1 MDDSEDL
8 QLITTI
14 EQNQGISNQQ
24 GQQNQAKQ
32 APINQQ
38 NQVSGNQESQL
49 PEKALGAEGGR
60 LGDGLVTGEG
70 SGGGGPGGA
79 QLPLRA
85 RLLQRLC
92 RRMLPP
98 LCNAMLACTRKRL
111 PTAAAF
117 INTIALPQLFSAQVR
132 QPVGG
137 GGGEEKGEGKGKRG
151 GGWGMRKRLHSSTS
165 SPCHSCSE
173 HR

>member
-1 MDDSEDL
+1 M
-8 QLITTI
+8 
-14 EQNQGISNQQ
+14 
-24 GQQNQAKQ
+24 
-32 APINQQ
+32 
-38 NQVSGNQESQL
+38 
-49 PEKALGAEGGR
+49 
-60 LGDGLVTGEG
+60 GDGLGAGKE
-70 SGGGGPGGA
+70 GGGGGLSGA

-132 QPVGG
+132 VGERRRG
-137 GGGEEKGEGKGKRG
+137 EGGEAGVYAQATADCC
-151 GGWGMRKRLHSSTS
+151 RLHQY
-165 SPCHSCSE
+165 
-173 HR
+173 HRPAAAV